1 MLTQCLKKTPALADP
16 PCNTQDQQIL
26 LLKTTLSKR
35 PCPVPQLSLRLQSL
49 SVLKLRSMEKLETA
63 AHNWTATLTSVNQV
77 PPAKIFIFNPGVY
90 FGLLR
95 PPNWT
100 PHPQEVLTCFL
111 NRRWKFWLREKKK
124 KKLTVLWGWWWWGNL
139 LSLDWRT
146 WVPNHWMNGTSVEW
160 GISEEKQ
167 NVHVKSEKTRHFREE
182 KKYFLTSDMAL
193 RNYDSSS
200 ALLLL
205 APLWAAF
212 RENTAGEGGRK
223 H

>member
-16 PCNTQDQQIL
+16 PFNIQDQQIP

-35 PCPVPQLSLRLQSL
+35 PCPVPQLSLCPQSL
-49 SVLKLRSMEKLETA
+49 SVLKLRSAEKLETA
-63 AHNWTATLTSVNQV
+63 AHIWTATLTSVNQV

-95 PPNWT
+95 APNWT
-100 PHPQEVLTCFL
+100 PHPQQVLNCFL
-111 NRRWKFWLREKKK
+111 NRRWKFWLRGKK
-124 KKLTVLWGWWWWGNL
+124 KKLIVLWGWWWWGNL
-139 LSLDWRT
+139 LLLDWRT
-146 WVPNHWMNGTSVEW
+146 WGSNHWMNGTSVEW

-182 KKYFLTSDMAL
+182 KKYFVTSDMAL

-200 ALLLL
+200 APLLP
-205 APLWAAF
+205 APLLSSVQRKHSW
-212 RENTAGEGGRK
+212 RGRK
-223 H
+223 KT